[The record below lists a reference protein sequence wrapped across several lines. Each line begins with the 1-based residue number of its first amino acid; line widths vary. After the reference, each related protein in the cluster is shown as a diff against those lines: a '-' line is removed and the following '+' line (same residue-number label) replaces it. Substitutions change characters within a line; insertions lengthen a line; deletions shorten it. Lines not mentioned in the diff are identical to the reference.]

1 MKLLNHLER
10 NFFPLDTWSVILL
23 AFWKYVYKECI
34 SNFYNSLKMAV
45 LFKEMPMFSC
55 PQRISIGVPSE
66 VVNFFCKGL
75 DNKCFRPLQP
85 RWILSKLLS
94 STIIAQKQ
102 PKTIF
107 NKWKKWMSKVLF
119 PWNLIYKNRGGPD
132 LACGL

>member
-1 MKLLNHLER
+1 MPFESMFTKNAFLIFIIPSKWQSCSRKCLC
-10 NFFPLDTWSVILL
+10 SV
-23 AFWKYVYKECI
+23 
-34 SNFYNSLKMAV
+34 
-45 LFKEMPMFSC
+45 C

-75 DNKCFRPLQP
+75 DNKYFRPLQA

-102 PKTIF
+102 PKTIL

-132 LACGL
+132 LACGCSLHTPLIWMVVHTN